1 MSDLERGSRAQ
12 CINFVTDARSVVA
25 ERLSQLAGHHAD
37 IDPAKALYFP
47 KCEHYPE
54 EAELGETEGL
64 LTNCQRE
71 LITKWWL
78 AVPQHGG
85 RRARTPNWDI
95 AAKCTV
101 GSRAG
106 LILVEAKAHHAE
118 LHAGGSDAKD
128 LNNRNRIGDAIIEAN
143 SGLNT
148 TLPGWNLTSDSHYQL
163 CNRFAWGW
171 KVASLGVPVILIY
184 LGFLNVEDMPKSHVF
199 RTEQEWTSAVLEHAE
214 GIVPRGAWEQKLD
227 INGTPL
233 VPLIRSCPAS

>member
-12 CINFVTDARSVVA
+12 CIKFVNDARDVVA
-25 ERLSQLAGHHAD
+25 ERLSQLVGQRAE
-37 IDPAKALYFP
+37 IDPVKALYFP

-54 EAELGETEGL
+54 EAELGEAEGL

-118 LHAGGSDAKD
+118 LHAGGNDAKD
-128 LNNRNRIGDAIIEAN
+128 PDNRKSIGVAIIEAN
-143 SGLNT
+143 NGLNT
-148 TLPGWNLTSDSHYQL
+148 ALPGWNLTLDSHYQL

-171 KVASLGVPVILIY
+171 KVASLGVPVILVY

-199 RTEQEWTSAVLEHAE
+199 RTGQEWKSAVLEHAE
-214 GIVPRGAWEQKLD
+214 GMVPRGAWERNLD
-227 INGTPL
+227 INGTLL
-233 VPLIRSCPAS
+233 VPLIRSWPTY